1 MRTVVITQSNYIPW
15 RGYFAM
21 LAQADDVIL
30 LESVQYTKRDWRNRN
45 TIKTP
50 SGLQWLTIPVDVK
63 GKYFQA
69 IDETRIADPNW
80 AEQHIRSLEAN
91 YRRSAEFESV
101 APWLFEILRAAGAF
115 PLLTQVNSFL
125 LGEIARRLALNMRI
139 RRCTDVLPR
148 SKLVSMTPTDRLLNL
163 CCAAGATRYV
173 SGPAAKDYMELEK
186 FDRAGI
192 EVTWMDYSGFPEYPQ
207 AWGTFEPHVSIV
219 DLLLNCG
226 ESSRDYLQR
235 TA

>member
-1 MRTVVITQSNYIPW
+1 MKTVVITQSNYIPW

-21 LAQADDVIL
+21 LAKADELIL

-69 IDETRIADPNW
+69 IDETRVADPDW
-80 AEQHIRSLEAN
+80 AEHHIRSIEVN
-91 YRRSAEFESV
+91 YRRSPEFESV
-101 APWLFEILRAAGAF
+101 APWLFDLLRKAGEF
-115 PLLTQVNSFL
+115 PLLTQINNL
-125 LGEIARRLALNMRI
+125 LLTEISRRLGLGMQI

-148 SKLVSMTPTDRLLNL
+148 AELIAMAPTDRLLNL
-163 CCAAGATRYV
+163 CSTVGATNYV
-173 SGPAAKDYMELEK
+173 SGPAAKNYMELEK
-186 FDRAGI
+186 FERAGI
-192 EVTWMDYSGFPEYPQ
+192 AVSWMDYNGFPEYPQ
-207 AWGTFEPHVSIV
+207 AWGAFESHVSII

-226 ESSRDYLQR
+226 ESSRNYLQQ

>member
-1 MRTVVITQSNYIPW
+1 MQTVVITQSNYIPW

-21 LAQADDVIL
+21 LAKADELIL
-30 LESVQYTKRDWRNRN
+30 LESVQYTRRDWRNRN

-69 IDETRIADPNW
+69 IDETRIANADW
-80 AEQHIRSLEAN
+80 AEHHIRSIETN
-91 YRRSAEFESV
+91 YRRAAQFEKV
-101 APWLFEILRAAGAF
+101 APWLFDLLRKAAAF
-115 PLLTQVNSFL
+115 QLLTEVNGFL
-125 LGEIARRLALNMRI
+125 LAEISRWLGLTMQL

-148 SKLVSMTPTDRLLNL
+148 AELMSMAPTDRLLNL
-163 CCAAGATRYV
+163 CSAAGATRYV

-192 EVTWMDYSGFPEYPQ
+192 EVSWMDYSGFPEYPQ
-207 AWGTFEPHVSIV
+207 AWGPFEPHVSIV

-226 ESSRDYLQR
+226 EASRDYLR
-235 TA
+235 ADV